1 VSACPTV
8 FDAFPIQIRHP
19 CFRVINLQNIA
30 QGLRLLWDSLCGP
43 AGKSNALPSPRSRV
57 PNHMDSYNPPVECR
71 TTKISDGS
79 SGDKQT
85 SLTYQNVYDA
95 LRKVPSYTP
104 YVVERFRRCLD
115 LYLCPRVEKA
125 RLSVPPSAILPP
137 LPNPKELRPFPT
149 TELLRMIGH
158 RDKVLCIAPD
168 PTGHWLLSGSSDCTL
183 RKWEISTG
191 RCTRV
196 WHFTKEV
203 KSVAW

>member
-1 VSACPTV
+1 M
-8 FDAFPIQIRHP
+8 
-19 CFRVINLQNIA
+19 
-30 QGLRLLWDSLCGP
+30 G
-43 AGKSNALPSPRSRV
+43 
-57 PNHMDSYNPPVECR
+57 
-71 TTKISDGS
+71 
-79 SGDKQT
+79 
-85 SLTYQNVYDA
+85 
-95 LRKVPSYTP
+95 TP

-183 RKWEISTG
+183 RKSLLVAAPEFGISQKRSNLLHG
-191 RCTRV
+191 V
-196 WHFTKEV
+196 LDP
-203 KSVAW
+203 VATLYLH